1 MKKLAILTG
10 LFITVLST
18 SAQVAGTAV
27 QAPNNPVPQLSNPNG
42 TALSRPADLLQIKEN
57 SHNFGKIPQG
67 RPATYI
73 FEIVNTGDAPLK
85 LDNVHASCG
94 CTTPEWSRDAIPAGG
109 TAQIKVGYNAFSE
122 GSFTK
127 TVTIV
132 YNTNQTKTLTISGE
146 VYKVPQTSA
155 PENSSVQLLKQV
167 N

>member
-27 QAPNNPVPQLSNPNG
+27 QAPNTPVPQLSNPNG
-42 TALSRPADLLQIKEN
+42 TALPRQDILQIKEN
-57 SHNFGKIPQG
+57 SHFFGKIPQG

-73 FEIVNTGDAPLK
+73 FEIVNTGDIPLK

-122 GSFTK
+122 GTFSK

-132 YNTNQTKTLTISGE
+132 YNTSQTKMLTISGE